1 MDVLLIKYNKCQTKW
16 KQLAKEIIIY
26 TIIACIIYTTYINKK

>member
-16 KQLAKEIIIY
+16 KVLAKEIIIH
-26 TIIACIIYTTYINKK
+26 TKIMHV